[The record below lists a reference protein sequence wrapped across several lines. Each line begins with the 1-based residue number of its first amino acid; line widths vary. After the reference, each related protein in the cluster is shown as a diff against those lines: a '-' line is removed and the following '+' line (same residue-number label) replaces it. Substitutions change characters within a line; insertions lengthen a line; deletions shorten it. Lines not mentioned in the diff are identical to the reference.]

1 MLLTFSKGQ
10 NEENWYIKKLCW
22 LNCLSIKPSMKIYHI
37 RKCVY
42 NLLLPF
48 LVTTLHKL
56 GPKTLYHSYSK
67 LTIDVEKDF
76 YTEENSMKCK
86 KKGREL
92 LISVINYTNIM
103 LSFQTS

>member
-1 MLLTFSKGQ
+1 M
-10 NEENWYIKKLCW
+10 
-22 LNCLSIKPSMKIYHI
+22 KPSMKKYHI

-42 NLLLPF
+42 NLLLLFLLF

-56 GPKTLYHSYSK
+56 GPKTLYHSSSQ

-76 YTEENSMKCK
+76 YTEENSAKCK

-92 LISVINYTNIM
+92 LISVFSYNNAQFLEEKKTVQPYRM
-103 LSFQTS
+103 DLL